1 MLVGFGR
8 LFGISAKVNFEWLFG
23 IGAKAGFDMMAS
35 GGRAKKWTRA
45 E

>member
-1 MLVGFGR
+1 MSNFGR